1 LTDLSRFEEFFAQVL
16 QTGVSAG
23 NSVKFETSKLREN
36 KDKARERAMKSAK
49 EKATAM
55 AAAVGQTIG
64 RAIKITEG
72 NDGGQT
78 FPNYS
83 ANSNT
88 IGTAGVFSEGFGD
101 ICSWRN
107 QDRGAGD
114 SEFSAQLDRNSEWVD
129 LFGRSKRGSTVSL
142 FLSCA
147 NICVVSWHINIRR
160 LRSRTPSSHSQALD
174 VRPQPTLQR

>member
-1 LTDLSRFEEFFAQVL
+1 
-16 QTGVSAG
+16 
-23 NSVKFETSKLREN
+23 
-36 KDKARERAMKSAK
+36 
-49 EKATAM
+49 M

-72 NDGGQT
+72 NVGGQT
-78 FPNYS
+78 FANYS

-114 SEFSAQLDRNSEWVD
+114 SEFSAQLDRNSE
-129 LFGRSKRGSTVSL
+129 
-142 FLSCA
+142 
-147 NICVVSWHINIRR
+147 
-160 LRSRTPSSHSQALD
+160 
-174 VRPQPTLQR
+174 